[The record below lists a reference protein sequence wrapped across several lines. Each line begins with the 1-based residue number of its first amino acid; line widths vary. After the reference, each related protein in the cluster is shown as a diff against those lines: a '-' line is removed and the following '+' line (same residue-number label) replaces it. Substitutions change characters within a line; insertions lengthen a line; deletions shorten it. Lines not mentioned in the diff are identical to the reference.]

1 MNLFDMNKRRIRKL
15 RRGIRRNDRYL
26 KMFDMCITRFES
38 EIAAAEAS
46 LKDARKIRSE
56 IICETE
62 QFRSELRKAG
72 ENDDA

>member
-1 MNLFDMNKRRIRKL
+1 ML
-15 RRGIRRNDRYL
+15 
-26 KMFDMCITRFES
+26 DMCITRFES